1 MTRLLTRTIRPI
13 GMLCALLMM
22 TGTAPAADR
31 DPAKLM
37 AAMQDA
43 MVPTQSQLTRVAVSL
58 YKDGAQDA
66 TRTWQALVARQ
77 RFEDGPRTAI
87 AMMAP
92 EAARGSAMLTAP
104 RPEDG
109 DIGLWLFSP
118 SERRARQLAPLEA
131 DRHFLVTDFN
141 YGDLGLAERRFVEPR
156 LLGEET
162 VDGRKTWK
170 VEVAPADDWYYSRI
184 ITWIAQDTMLP
195 LKREYYDR
203 AFRLWKVV
211 EVREAVV
218 DDVPTVLGMRIRDV
232 QTNSRSDWEVRAV
245 SYDGRGVDKADLS
258 ATALGELPQQPFW
271 QVVGYAHDGHV
282 AAALAN

>member
-1 MTRLLTRTIRPI
+1 MSRLLTRTNRHIS
-13 GMLCALLMM
+13 LLWALLLI
-22 TGTAPAADR
+22 TSAATAKDR

-58 YKDGAQDA
+58 YKDGAQEA

-77 RFEDGPRTAI
+77 RFDDGPRTAI

-92 EAARGSAMLTAP
+92 ETARGSAMLTAP
-104 RPEDG
+104 RPDDG
-109 DIGLWLFSP
+109 DVGLWLFSP

-141 YGDLGLAERRFVEPR
+141 YGVLGLTERRFVEPR
-156 LLGEET
+156 LLGEEII
-162 VDGRKTWK
+162 DGRKTWK

-184 ITWIAQDTMLP
+184 VTWIAQDTMLP

-211 EVREAVV
+211 DVRDAIV
-218 DDVPTVLGMRIRDV
+218 DDVPTVLGMQIRDV

-271 QVVGYAHDGHV
+271 QVVGYNHDGHV

>member
-1 MTRLLTRTIRPI
+1 MNRLLTRNNRRI
-13 GMLCALLMM
+13 GTLFALVLMA
-22 TGTAPAADR
+22 GAVTAKER
-31 DPAKLM
+31 DPARLM

-43 MVPTQSQLTRVAVSL
+43 MVPGQSQLTRVAVSL
-58 YKDGAQDA
+58 YRDGAQA
-66 TRTWQALVARQ
+66 PTRTWQALVARQ
-77 RFEDGPRTAI
+77 RFDDGPRTAI

-104 RPEDG
+104 RPDDG

-118 SERRARQLAPLEA
+118 SERRARQLAPLQA

-141 YGDLGLAERRFVEPR
+141 YGDLGLAKRRFVEPR
-156 LLGEET
+156 LLGEEII
-162 VDGRKTWK
+162 DGRKTWK

-211 EVREAVV
+211 EVRDAVV
-218 DDVPTVLGMRIRDV
+218 DDVPTILGMQVHDV
-232 QTNSRSDWEVRAV
+232 QTNSRSDWTVRAV

-258 ATALGELPQQPFW
+258 AAALGELPQQPFW
-271 QVVGYAHDGHV
+271 QVVGYDHDGHV